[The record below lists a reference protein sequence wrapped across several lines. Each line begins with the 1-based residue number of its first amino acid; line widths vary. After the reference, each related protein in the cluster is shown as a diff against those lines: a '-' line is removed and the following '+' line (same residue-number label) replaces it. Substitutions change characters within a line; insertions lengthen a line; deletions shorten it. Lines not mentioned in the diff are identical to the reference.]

1 MKTNQEKQKP
11 EMNYR
16 AGAVRAAVWKHTNK
30 TKDGRV
36 FETRKV
42 VLDRAYKDANNQW
55 QHTNS
60 LDMNDV
66 PKAILALSKAY
77 EHAAT
82 NGNGST
88 DAASEPAVT
97 EEVIQ

>member
-16 AGAVRAAVWKHTNK
+16 VGAVRAAVWKHTNRA
-30 TKDGRV
+30 KDGRV
-36 FETRKV
+36 FETSKV
-42 VLDRAYKDANNQW
+42 VLDRAYKDANDQW

-77 EHAAT
+77 EHVATKT
-82 NGNGST
+82 NGNTGLE
-88 DAASEPAVT
+88 SEPVIT
-97 EEVIQ
+97 EEAVR